1 MKRLTVLLAASLLLV
16 ACSKEE
22 APPEPVR
29 PVLSMQ
35 VKSEDQETLGRFA
48 GTIQARYE
56 SNLGFRVPGRI
67 ARRAV
72 DVGAEV
78 EKGALLAVLDPT
90 DQQNQLRAAQGDL
103 ARVQAQFINAQA
115 NARRQ
120 QELFN
125 RGVGAQAQLDV
136 AQTDLKTTQA
146 TLDQAKASVNQAK
159 DQLNYAELR
168 TDHAGIV
175 TAWNAEAGQV
185 VSAGQ
190 QVVTLARPDI
200 KEAVID
206 LPAGLAER
214 LPPDVVFLVAGQLD
228 PSVNTTAIVREIEPQ
243 AQSATRTRRARL
255 TLTETPAAFRL
266 GTAISVTLS
275 SAIAPRIELP
285 LTALQEVDGKTR
297 IWLFTPAVT
306 MRSPG
311 LTPPLSKALLASR
324 LITVTSRGC
333 TVWLWVS
340 SSQMRVL
347 PSTSCKAL
355 TGSWMRGAMAVLKV
369 TLIAV
374 PRRKAGGV
382 SVRVNRA
389 RRVRVALWAW
399 GSISRTMAVVL
410 TLGSSWPATTNTTSV
425 GRRSARPAGRSITA
439 SLMSGR
445 ARVTTCWPALTT
457 WPASAFQAVTIPA
470 WSVRNSA

>member
-1 MKRLTVLLAASLLLV
+1 MKRLTVMLAASLLLL
-16 ACSKEE
+16 ACSKQEP
-22 APPEPVR
+22 APESVR
-29 PVLSMQ
+29 PVLFME
-35 VKSEDQETLGRFA
+35 VKAEDQETLGRFA
-48 GTIQARYE
+48 GTLQARYE
-56 SNLGFRVPGRI
+56 SNLGFRVSGRI

-78 EKGALLAVLDPT
+78 QKGALLAVLDPT

-120 QELFN
+120 QALFN

-146 TLDQAKASVNQAK
+146 SLDQAQASVNQAK
-159 DQLNYAELR
+159 DQLNYTQLR
-168 TDHAGIV
+168 TDHGGIV

-214 LPPDVVFLVAGQLD
+214 LPTDVVFLVAGQLD
-228 PSVNTTAIVREIEPQ
+228 PSVNTTATVREIEPQ

-255 TLTETPAAFRL
+255 TLADTPAAFLL

-285 LTALQEVDGKTR
+285 LSALQQVDGKTR
-297 IWLFTPAVT
+297 IWLLDPQSHTVQPRDVSVISRDAD
-306 MRSPG
+306 S
-311 LTPPLSKALLASR
+311 ALLN
-324 LITVTSRGC
+324 
-333 TVWLWVS
+333 
-340 SSQMRVL
+340 
-347 PSTSCKAL
+347 
-355 TGSWMRGAMAVLKV
+355 
-369 TLIAV
+369 
-374 PRRKAGGV
+374 GGV
-382 SVRVNRA
+382 KPGERV
-389 RRVRVALWAW
+389 V
-399 GSISRTMAVVL
+399 T
-410 TLGSSWPATTNTTSV
+410 
-425 GRRSARPAGRSITA
+425 AGVN
-439 SLMSGR
+439 SLQPGQTVKVDEDSLR
-445 ARVTTCWPALTT
+445 
-457 WPASAFQAVTIPA
+457 
-470 WSVRNSA
+470 